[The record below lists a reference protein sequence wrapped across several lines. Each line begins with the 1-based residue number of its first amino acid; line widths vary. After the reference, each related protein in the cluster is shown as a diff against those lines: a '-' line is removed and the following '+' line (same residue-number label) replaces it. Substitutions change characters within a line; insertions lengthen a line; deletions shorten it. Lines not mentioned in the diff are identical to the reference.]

1 MFLSLFFC
9 IKKNLFYKCVHSKL
23 GLVLIKVWCF
33 SFLNSLAFGISSV
46 KNIISMRENTN
57 INQGPLAQTAQ
68 VPLFLVYSLWTSLNN
83 SYLNPLSNR
92 AILIN
97 PAHRQQL
104 NL

>member
-1 MFLSLFFC
+1 
-9 IKKNLFYKCVHSKL
+9 L